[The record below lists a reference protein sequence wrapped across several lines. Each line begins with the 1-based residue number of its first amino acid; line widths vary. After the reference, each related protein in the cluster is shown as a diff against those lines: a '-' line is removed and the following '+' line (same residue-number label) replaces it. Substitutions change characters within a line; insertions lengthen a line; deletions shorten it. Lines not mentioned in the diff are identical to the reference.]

1 MDLWT
6 TNLETRP
13 IFPEEDKPGQN
24 WESCRSRGQRLFL
37 QAPMCAWK
45 KAEVAPPGQMSPASS
60 TVHQSL
66 CVLSVMYVF
75 TALLVPF
82 WERHLHP
89 LWTLIFCAFCHFSLL
104 IGSFYTSGTLIANPA
119 QILSASTLRNF
130 CQIESQEPKN
140 IKSKQSR
147 VWLFW
152 S

>member
-1 MDLWT
+1 
-6 TNLETRP
+6 
-13 IFPEEDKPGQN
+13 
-24 WESCRSRGQRLFL
+24 
-37 QAPMCAWK
+37 
-45 KAEVAPPGQMSPASS
+45 
-60 TVHQSL
+60 
-66 CVLSVMYVF
+66 
-75 TALLVPF
+75 
-82 WERHLHP
+82 
-89 LWTLIFCAFCHFSLL
+89 LL